1 MRVAH
6 QLDRQGM
13 SGRLDDLLAR
23 TVARLDALGIADE
36 SLGEFRKPRRLLPA
50 PPSMTPTGRAWRLGV
65 LLLDRERRLYAT
77 GEITRAIEPGRAA
90 VNRSAEGERRR
101 ADRMAAARGPFPRGE
116 VVNFGYLPLDLDDA
130 SLAAGSGPLRLEGDA
145 VLVRWGDGFGEL
157 GVSPI
162 EDYLDDRIALLS
174 AD

>member
-1 MRVAH
+1 
-6 QLDRQGM
+6 M
-13 SGRLDDLLAR
+13 SDRLDDLLAR
-23 TVARLDALGIADE
+23 TVARLDSLGIADE

-50 PPSMTPTGRAWRLGV
+50 PPSLAPTGRAWRLGV
-65 LLLDRERRLYAT
+65 LLLDRERHLYAT

-101 ADRMAAARGPFPRGE
+101 SDRMAAARGPFPRGE
-116 VVNFGYLPLDLDDA
+116 VVNYGYLPLALDDG
-130 SLAAGSGPLRLEGDA
+130 SLADGSGPMSLVGEI
-145 VLVRWGDGFGEL
+145 VMVRWGDGFGEL
-157 GVSPI
+157 GVTPI

>member
-1 MRVAH
+1 
-6 QLDRQGM
+6 M
-13 SGRLDDLLAR
+13 SSRLDDLLAS
-23 TVARLDALGIADE
+23 TVARLDGLGIADE
-36 SLGEFRKPRRLLPA
+36 SLGAFRKPRRLIPA
-50 PPSMTPTGRAWRLGV
+50 PPSMIQTGRAWRLGV

-77 GEITRAIEPGRAA
+77 GEITRAIEPGRAS
-90 VNRSAEGERRR
+90 VNRSEQGERRR

-116 VVNFGYLPLDLDDA
+116 VVNFGYLPIALDDA
-130 SLAAGSGPLRLEGDA
+130 SLVAGSGPLSLEAGT

-162 EDYLDDRIALLS
+162 QDYIDDRIGLFS

>member
-1 MRVAH
+1 MEP
-6 QLDRQGM
+6 M
-13 SGRLDDLLAR
+13 SNRLDGILAS
-23 TVARLDALGIADE
+23 TIARLDELGIADE
-36 SLGEFRKPRRLLPA
+36 SLGEFRKPRKLIPA
-50 PPSMTPTGRAWRLGV
+50 PPSMIPTGRAWRLGV

-77 GEITRAIEPGRAA
+77 GELTRAIEPGRAA
-90 VNRSAEGERRR
+90 VNRSEQGERRR

-116 VVNFGYLPLDLDDA
+116 VVNFGYRPLLLDDS
-130 SLAAGSGPLRLEGDA
+130 SLAAGGGPLLLEGDA

-162 EDYLDDRIALLS
+162 EDYLDDRIALFS